1 VWMPPRDFSGR
12 EVVKALTK
20 NRFFIVDRTGSH
32 VKLRYEHPTN
42 DDDTRVVSVPMH
54 DRIDTGTLRS
64 IADQSGA
71 RDFDAFCAWVDRHS

>member
-1 VWMPPRDFSGR
+1 MVSTDFSGR

-20 NRFFIVDRTGSH
+20 NRFYIVDRTGSH

-42 DDDTRVVSVPMH
+42 ENDVRVLSVPMH

-64 IADQSGA
+64 IAEQAGA
-71 RDFDAFCAWVDRHS
+71 QDFDAFCAWIDRNS

>member
-1 VWMPPRDFSGR
+1 MGTRDFSGR

-20 NRFFIVDRTGSH
+20 NRFHVVDRTGSH

-42 DDDTRVVSVPMH
+42 EDDIRVVSVPTH

-64 IADQSGA
+64 IADRAGA
-71 RDFDAFCAWVDRHS
+71 RDFDAFRAWVDRQA